1 MKRCASF
8 LLTATAVSTLSLVT
22 LWSQSFDTGILGTV
36 SDSSGAIVVG
46 AAITITQP
54 ATGTVRMARTAATG
68 TYEVRYLLP
77 GEWMVEVR
85 LPGFRSQKSAPIQI
99 QVGQVARMD
108 FTLQVGEVAEQVEVT
123 AQGVLLETQSGVLG
137 DVVTART
144 LSIYPLA
151 VVVSCSWATSH
162 RGIASGGARADGA
175 RSMYQQISF
184 DGVTAVRNR
193 ETSVR
198 MFPNV
203 DAPCRN

>member
-1 MKRCASF
+1 MKRCVSF
-8 LLTATAVSTLSLVT
+8 LLTASAVSTLSLVT

-36 SDSSGAIVVG
+36 SDSSGAVVVG

-85 LPGFRSQKSAPIQI
+85 LPGFRSQKSAPIEI

-137 DVVTART
+137 DVVTAENIVNLPISGRSFVQLGNLT
-144 LSIYPLA
+144 PG
-151 VVVSCSWATSH
+151 
-162 RGIASGGARADGA
+162 GIASGGAFRADGA

-193 ETSVR
+193 ET
-198 MFPNV
+198 
-203 DAPCRN
+203 